1 MPLTRYKLT
10 IEYDGTSYAGFQI
23 QDDIKTVASVVTNA
37 IYNVSRESITLT
49 CAGRTDSG
57 VHAEGQIVHFDL
69 NKNLK
74 PYQIIEAIN
83 SYLKTEQVSIVN
95 CEIVDEKFDARRSS
109 KGKIYR
115 YQILNRRTNSP
126 LMQNRVWH
134 MKTDLN
140 IKAMQEA
147 AKHFE
152 GEHDFE
158 SFRASGCQAKHA
170 IRQIDYIKIAETNDL
185 IIIHVKGNA
194 FVHNMVRIIT
204 GTLVEVG
211 LGKITADSIPDI
223 LKSKDRTKAG
233 RTAPAAGL
241 FLEKVLF

>member
-211 LGKITADSIPDI
+211 LGKIAADSIPDI
-223 LKSKDRTKAG
+223 LKAKDRTKAG

-241 FLEKVLF
+241 FLEQVLF

>member
-10 IEYDGTSYAGFQI
+10 IEYDGTGYAGFQI
-23 QDDIKTVASVVTNA
+23 QDDIKTIASALIDA
-37 IYNVSRESITLT
+37 IYNVSRESISLT

-57 VHAEGQIVHFDL
+57 VHAEGQIVHFEL
-69 NKNLK
+69 NKELK
-74 PYQIIEAIN
+74 PYQMIEAIN
-83 SYLKTEQVSIVN
+83 SYLKTEQITVIN
-95 CEIVDEKFDARRSS
+95 CDIVDENFDARRSS

-134 MKTDLN
+134 IKTELDLN
-140 IKAMQEA
+140 AMQQA
-147 AKHFE
+147 AQYFE

-170 IRQIDYIKIAETNDL
+170 IRQIDYIQISKTNDL

-211 LGKITADSIPDI
+211 LGKIAPNAITEIIQA
-223 LKSKDRTKAG
+223 KDRTKAG

-241 FLEKVLF
+241 FLEQVLF